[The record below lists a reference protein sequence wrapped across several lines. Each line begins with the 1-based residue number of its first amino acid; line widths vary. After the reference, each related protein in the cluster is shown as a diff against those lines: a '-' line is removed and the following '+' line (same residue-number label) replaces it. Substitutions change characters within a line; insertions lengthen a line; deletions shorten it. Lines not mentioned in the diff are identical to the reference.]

1 MKKQILSLMV
11 VGMSL
16 FTFNAYAQNQA
27 TQRIGQKAKT
37 ECPVAQE
44 CCEQNVA
51 DGQCP
56 DNCCDGLFE
65 GITLSAEQQAKIK
78 DLQSKCAAQNKNNSK
93 ARKEAR
99 KESREKAANDRRSG
113 KRQYLNEMKQILT
126 PEQYVTF
133 LENMALNGP
142 GRPAGVHG
150 KDMKRVERRHDRRHD
165 GAPRKMEAKKSSNST
180 VISGSAK
187 KSNN

>member
-113 KRQYLNEMKQILT
+113 KRQHLRA
-126 PEQYVTF
+126 P
-133 LENMALNGP
+133 
-142 GRPAGVHG
+142 
-150 KDMKRVERRHDRRHD
+150 DRRPD